1 MDDNTIKSLDFDAVC
16 LPPDKQIPLHSQST
30 WELSCVI
37 TGEGTRVLG
46 DVSERFSAGDTVL
59 IPPAT
64 PHCWYFDR
72 SKIDA
77 EGNIENVSIF
87 FHGELLANLQALFP
101 EMSAPMAHITAQK
114 SAIIFSG
121 ESREAIY
128 STMLRMRN
136 ETSAKRLLSLLEIL
150 LIIAED
156 KTGRAISGVQPMSR
170 QQMRIAQI
178 KSFVNCNYM
187 HKISIDEIASHIGMS
202 RSSFCSFFKR
212 ETGQTFTEYLNEK
225 RIELACELLE
235 NKEMNI
241 NEVGQ
246 AVGIPDTP
254 YFCRFFKTIKGVTPT
269 EYRNRVKNNQI
280 VIWQQ

>member
-1 MDDNTIKSLDFDAVC
+1 M
-16 LPPDKQIPLHSQST
+16 
-30 WELSCVI
+30 
-37 TGEGTRVLG
+37 LG
-46 DVSERFSAGDTVL
+46 YVSERFSAGDTVL

-64 PHCWYFDR
+64 SHCWYFDR
-72 SKIDA
+72 VKTDA

-128 STMLRMRN
+128 STILRMRN

-235 NKEMNI
+235 NKEMSI

-246 AVGIPDTP
+246 AAGIPDTP

-269 EYRNRVKNNQI
+269 EYRNRVKK
-280 VIWQQ
+280 